1 MLYFPMVSTLSF
13 LVSICRRWSFEFF
26 APVFNIAD
34 AAISTGVI
42 TLLVFQK
49 KFYKKEK
56 VSVTEVVKDEMEK
69 AAK

>member
-1 MLYFPMVSTLSF
+1 PRVSTHYPSWF
-13 LVSICRRWSFEFF
+13 PFVGGDPFEFF